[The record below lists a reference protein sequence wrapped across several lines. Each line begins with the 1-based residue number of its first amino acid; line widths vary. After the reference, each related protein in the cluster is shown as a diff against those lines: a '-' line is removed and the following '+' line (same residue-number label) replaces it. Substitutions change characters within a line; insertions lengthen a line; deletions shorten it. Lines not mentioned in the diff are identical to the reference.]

1 MEELFIQPVRESSNE
16 TFYSEMITALLK
28 DPLTKKK
35 ADAKK
40 KELCLKYRLDVIP
53 SDIQLLLHAKQE
65 DIPKLNIITKPV
77 RTQSG
82 VSPIAVMTAPARCPH
97 GKCTFCPGG
106 IGSYF
111 GDVPQSYTGHE
122 PATLR
127 GMRNDYDAYL
137 QVSNRLEQYT
147 VLGQCPQKAEIII
160 MGGTFPSTT
169 KEYQDAFVAS
179 IFKAMNDFEQ
189 FYANNSVDFLKF
201 KNFFELPGV
210 LGSKSRVA
218 IVKQKLTELKGTPDL
233 NIEQQR
239 NQNALIRCIGLT
251 IETKP
256 DWGMLSHA
264 NQMLKLGCTRV
275 ELGVESVYD
284 DALSATHRGHTTN
297 DTKKSIQIL
306 KDVGFKINAHYMP
319 GLPSTTK
326 QMDILGMQ
334 ELFTNQEYCPDM
346 LKIYPTMVS
355 PGTSLWHEWKAGKF
369 TPLTTKEAA
378 EIITEFKKSVPRYC
392 RIMRVQRDVPTKW
405 WAAGVGITNLRQH
418 IHEKYNH
425 TCQCIRCREPK
436 GNKINHSAV
445 KITTQTYP
453 ASGGMEHFISADD
466 TDNDFIIGF
475 CRLRFPSAYLREEIT
490 SKTALIREL
499 HVYGTATPLG
509 TKGTVQHKGYG
520 KQLLQQAEEIARQA
534 GKKKMLVLAGIGVRE
549 YYAKQGY
556 MLEGPYMSKE
566 LEN

>member
-137 QVSNRLEQYT
+137 QVMNRLEQYT

-160 MGGTFPSTT
+160 MGGTFPSTP

-179 IFKAMNDFEQ
+179 IFKAMNDFEE
-189 FYANNSVDFLKF
+189 FYTKNNIDILKF
-201 KNFFELPGV
+201 KKFFELPGV
-210 LGSKSRVA
+210 LGAKSRVA
-218 IVKQKLTELKGTPDL
+218 SVKQKLIELKGTPNL
-233 NIEQQR
+233 NTEQQR
-239 NQNALIRCIGLT
+239 NQRAKIRCIGLT

-284 DALSATHRGHTTN
+284 EALKATHRGHTIK

-326 QMDILGMQ
+326 EMDILGMQ

-378 EIITEFKKSVPRYC
+378 EIIAEFKKSVPRYC

-418 IHEKYNH
+418 IHEKYKRA
-425 TCQCIRCREPK
+425 CQCIRCREPK

-445 KITTQTYP
+445 KITIQTYS
-453 ASGGMEHFISADD
+453 ASNGTEHFISAND

-475 CRLRFPSAYLREEIT
+475 CRLRFPSECLREEIT
-490 SKTALIREL
+490 PKTALIREL

-534 GKKKMLVLAGIGVRE
+534 GKKKMIVLAGIGVRE
-549 YYAKQGY
+549 YYVKQGY
-556 MLEGPYMSKE
+556 VLEGPYMSKE